1 MMKIGDCAGCV
12 SDCTAA
18 LEIIPGAFRPLLK
31 RAEAY
36 ETSEKYANF
45 PNGSILVC
53 VLNPGMV
60 SAVVSRSCSPSLN
73 PGQIVRCPW
82 ARHFTLA
89 VPPSTQVYNGYHLG
103 CSGNMSSSVMA
114 QEPG

>member
-53 VLNPGMV
+53 VLNPVRCSRLMV
-60 SAVVSRSCSPSLN
+60 SAVISRSCSPSLS
-73 PGQIVRCPW
+73 PGRVFVWCSW
-82 ARHFTLA
+82 ARH
-89 VPPSTQVYNGYHLG
+89 
-103 CSGNMSSSVMA
+103 
-114 QEPG
+114 